1 MTTAEIPGPRP
12 QPIGALPWPAGMLLI
27 PPVAGA
33 DEAAAKLLQG
43 QYPDPWP
50 TDLAFLAWALD
61 DEPAKAAATLTG
73 DDLLSRYNRAVLLG
87 GDDAWSALAQET
99 SGDMRALVDT
109 CRYSVGLLDD
119 PPELAGV
126 DGEVAA
132 VVHSA
137 RASAAIER
145 GDPGR
150 AVEELTAGVRAA
162 EEVGSNLLAATLRLT
177 AAEFLRERLQ
187 DPAAAARQADA
198 ALQQLPMTADR
209 EVRAQLQVTR
219 ALARQELAGTNR
231 GALLAV
237 VADLTEATKVFREDS
252 HPELFALCN
261 HQLALAYLV
270 MPMSSEGDRIR
281 VGVAVNSLRAALKVY
296 TPETHPVAWASSQ
309 VNLANALQYLPS
321 VHQESNLDE
330 AVQLYEEVL
339 QVRDEAQDPLGYA
352 RLLANQG
359 NALGHLGVFGDARV
373 RLERAQSIFRSM
385 GDDDS
390 AASVAEILESLG
402 AAEAEARADAAA
414 GSPSTAAVSGESD
427 SPSGG

>member
-1 MTTAEIPGPRP
+1 M
-12 QPIGALPWPAGMLLI
+12 
-27 PPVAGA
+27 
-33 DEAAAKLLQG
+33 
-43 QYPDPWP
+43 
-50 TDLAFLAWALD
+50 
-61 DEPAKAAATLTG
+61 
-73 DDLLSRYNRAVLLG
+73 
-87 GDDAWSALAQET
+87 
-99 SGDMRALVDT
+99 
-109 CRYSVGLLDD
+109 
-119 PPELAGV
+119 
-126 DGEVAA
+126 
-132 VVHSA
+132 
-137 RASAAIER
+137 IEHF
-145 GDPGR
+145 GF
-150 AVEELTAGVRAA
+150 EELSVGVRAA
-162 EEVGSNLLAATLRLT
+162 EAVGSNLLAATLRLT
-177 AAEFLRERLQ
+177 AAEFLRERLH
-187 DPAAAARQADA
+187 DPASAARQADA
-198 ALQQLPMTADR
+198 ALQQLPMSADR

-281 VGVAVNSLRAALKVY
+281 VGVAVNSLRAALKIY
-296 TPETHPVAWASSQ
+296 TPETHPAAWASSQ

-390 AASVAEILESLG
+390 ATSVAEILESLG
-402 AAEAEARADAAA
+402 AAEARARADAAV
-414 GSPSTAAVSGESD
+414 GSPPSAEVSGESD
-427 SPSGG
+427 SLRGG